1 MSGLILVSHNQH
13 QSSTLASIYD
23 RILTRRGGLWIS
35 WDGKK
40 APPTSE
46 ITRDLSFRH
55 GNDYDT
61 LSFPLTRSEREEGYQ
76 GYVHQ
81 GLWPVFHQR
90 PDLAH
95 FTPQS
100 MHSYRQLN
108 EVYAR
113 AIAEYAM
120 PDDAIWIQDYHF
132 IPVAK
137 MLRDAG
143 LTQRI
148 GLFFHQPFP
157 SGQMFEAIPDWRWLV
172 ESLLCCDVLGFQTA
186 QDMNNFLL
194 WIESEFRA
202 ERMGKTLF
210 RIHGRLISTGVFPV
224 GIDLNDVLALQ
235 ESNSCQF
242 MEQQCRERLPENSIL
257 SGGHLDDSAGLPY
270 RISAI
275 EVLLRQHN
283 QYAGNVMLL
292 QLASS
297 ASGHAHRQKEISHD
311 LENICGEVNGVHG
324 MLNWYPVSYLN
335 HHYSRE
341 ELAGVYR
348 ASRVALVTPLM
359 AGMSLMAKMYAALQD
374 PANPGVLILSQFA
387 GAAEHMDGALIVNPY
402 DPDAIA
408 DAIHTALKL
417 PLRERQ
423 NRHARLMKNIHLYDC
438 HWWADRFISRLMNEE
453 GESST
458 QVYQSIVPGA
468 GFSGRARY

>member
-1 MSGLILVSHNQH
+1 
-13 QSSTLASIYD
+13 
-23 RILTRRGGLWIS
+23 
-35 WDGKK
+35 
-40 APPTSE
+40 
-46 ITRDLSFRH
+46 
-55 GNDYDT
+55 
-61 LSFPLTRSEREEGYQ
+61 
-76 GYVHQ
+76 
-81 GLWPVFHQR
+81 
-90 PDLAH
+90 
-95 FTPQS
+95 
-100 MHSYRQLN
+100 
-108 EVYAR
+108 
-113 AIAEYAM
+113 M

-202 ERMGKTLF
+202 ERMSKTLF

-224 GIDLNDVLALQ
+224 GIDLDDVLALQ

-242 MEQQCRERLPENSIL
+242 MEQQCRERLPENTLL

-275 EVLLRQHN
+275 DALLRKHN
-283 QYAGNVMLL
+283 QYAGKVMLL

-297 ASGHAHRQKEISHD
+297 ASGHEHRPQEISHD
-311 LENICGEVNGVHG
+311 LENICGAVNGVHG
-324 MLNWYPVSYLN
+324 VLTWSLVSDPN
-335 HHYSRE
+335 HHYGRE

-438 HWWADRFISRLMNEE
+438 HWWADRFISRLMNDE
-453 GESST
+453 GESNT
-458 QVYQSIVPGA
+458 QVNQSIVLGA